1 MRSRMARPRLTE
13 QQKLA
18 TALTEL
24 HRGLGSERG
33 VVRGKQI
40 KNATRVLLLERGYLR
55 EILKGWYFV
64 ADPLAA
70 PGDTTPFFANYW
82 EYPASY
88 LSERF
93 GNDYCLTAEHSL
105 LRQAHHNVLPK

>member
-1 MRSRMARPRLTE
+1 MARPRLTE

-24 HRGLGSERG
+24 HQVLGSERG

-40 KNATRVLLLERGYLR
+40 NNSARVLLLEKGYLR

-64 ADPLAA
+64 SDP
-70 PGDTTPFFANYW
+70 
-82 EYPASY
+82 
-88 LSERF
+88 
-93 GNDYCLTAEHSL
+93 
-105 LRQAHHNVLPK
+105 